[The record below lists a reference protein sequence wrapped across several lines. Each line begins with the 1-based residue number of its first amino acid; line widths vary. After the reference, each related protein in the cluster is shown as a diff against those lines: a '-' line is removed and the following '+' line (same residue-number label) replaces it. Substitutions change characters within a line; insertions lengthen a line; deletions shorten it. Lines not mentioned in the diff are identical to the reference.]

1 MFNKSLKVFI
11 ILTSLF
17 SLSYASDDIS
27 LNVIETQRHGSHL
40 FIDIEIQNFLGDTI
54 YLKESIYPSAYVINK
69 DDRKNRTHGIC
80 GLNKSHESSS
90 SLDDYI
96 PLGPESS
103 ILLQIHIKLKRKIE
117 TVNSIQLVGSYY
129 VPVPGK
135 MDVKRFKPLEIE
147 TTL

>member
-1 MFNKSLKVFI
+1 M
-11 ILTSLF
+11 
-17 SLSYASDDIS
+17 
-27 LNVIETQRHGSHL
+27 IETQRHGSHL

-54 YLKESIYPSAYVINK
+54 YLKESIFPSAYVINK
-69 DDRKNRTHGIC
+69 DDRKNRTNGVC
-80 GLNKSHESSS
+80 GLDKSFTTSN

-117 TVNSIQLVGSYY
+117 TINSIQLVGSYY
-129 VPVPGK
+129 VPVPCK